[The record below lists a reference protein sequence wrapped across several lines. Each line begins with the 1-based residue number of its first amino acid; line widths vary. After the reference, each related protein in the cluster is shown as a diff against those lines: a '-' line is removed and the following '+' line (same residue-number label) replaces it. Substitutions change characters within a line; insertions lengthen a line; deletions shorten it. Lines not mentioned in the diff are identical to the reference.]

1 VGDDGGCWL
10 EAILGFIVGV
20 VVGMIVA
27 ATVAYLAITW
37 ATEG

>member
-1 VGDDGGCWL
+1 VSDDGGCWL

-37 ATEG
+37 AMEG